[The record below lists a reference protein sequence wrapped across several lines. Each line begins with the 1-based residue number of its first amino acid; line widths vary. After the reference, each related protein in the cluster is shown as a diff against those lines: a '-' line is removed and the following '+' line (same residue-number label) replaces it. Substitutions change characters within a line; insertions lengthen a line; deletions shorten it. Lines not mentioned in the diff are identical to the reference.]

1 MKNADTK
8 RVIHVVSDMHR
19 GGAET
24 MIMNLYRNIDRSK
37 LQFDFICHYRKE
49 DINGIN
55 KRADYYDE
63 IENLGGRIFKTPS
76 LGTSNPIEYILNI
89 KNILIKNGP
98 FEAIHVHTNKQ
109 SGFALLGA
117 KLACVKN
124 RIAHSHTAEWMN
136 YNKIYIKILKII
148 IKNNATK
155 YCACGIDAAI
165 NAFDIKTIN
174 NSNVMLL
181 SNAIEVNNFISI
193 DNYEI
198 KKLKKQFGLQEKT
211 KIIGHVGRF
220 DIEKNHKFILQLAQQ
235 LKKNNRDFK
244 MLLVGTGPLKE
255 EIQNRIKNMCLD
267 RNVEILGVRD
277 DIDVLMNLFDVFLLP
292 SLFEGLPLVS
302 VEAQAAGTR
311 CIVSDT
317 VTNEIDMGLGLVKQ
331 LPIDNESLDKWE
343 SAIFEENELKL
354 SKEEIL
360 EKITQQG
367 YNVSKNV
374 NKLYELYEI

>member
-1 MKNADTK
+1 MIDKEAK

-37 LQFDFICHYRKE
+37 LQFDFICHYRKD
-49 DINGIN
+49 DINGIK

-63 IENLGGRIFKTPS
+63 IESLGGRIFKVPS

-117 KLACVKN
+117 RLANLQK
-124 RIAHSHTAEWMN
+124 RIVHSHITEWN
-136 YNKIYIKILKII
+136 YGNKISTSILKNLMKI
-148 IKNNATK
+148 NSTK
-155 YCACGIDAAI
+155 YCACGVEAGI
-165 NAFDIKTIN
+165 NAFGQENFEKNYIYVLN
-174 NSNVMLL
+174 
-181 SNAIEVNNFISI
+181 NAIEVNKFNDISI
-193 DNYEI
+193 DDVDNLRRTLNIPKENI
-198 KKLKKQFGLQEKT
+198 
-211 KIIGHVGRF
+211 IIGNIGRL
-220 DIEKNHKFILQLAQQ
+220 DEQKNHDFIIDLAYKMKEDGKKFTILLIGNGHR
-235 LKKNNRDFK
+235 KKYIED
-244 MLLVGTGPLKE
+244 
-255 EIQNRIKNMCLD
+255 RIKDLD
-267 RNVEILGVRD
+267 LSESVKILGVRK
-277 DIDVLMNLFDVFLLP
+277 DINILMNLFDVFILP
-292 SLFEGLPLVS
+292 SLYEGLPLVS

-331 LPIDNESLDKWE
+331 LSIDNESLDVWE

-354 SKEEIL
+354 SKKEIL

>member
-24 MIMNLYRNIDRSK
+24 MIMNLYRNIDRDK
-37 LQFDFICHYRKE
+37 LQFDFICHYRKD
-49 DINGIN
+49 DIDGVN
-55 KRADYYDE
+55 KRTDYYDE
-63 IENLGGRIFKTPS
+63 IEKLGGRIFKVPS
-76 LGTSNPIEYILNI
+76 LGTSNPIEYIFSI

-148 IKNNATK
+148 MKNNATK
-155 YCACGIDAAI
+155 YCACGVDAAI

-244 MLLVGTGPLKE
+244 MLLIGTGPLKE

-277 DIDVLMNLFDVFLLP
+277 DIDVLMNMFDVFLLP

-343 SAIFEENELKL
+343 SAIFEENKLKL
-354 SKEEIL
+354 SKKEIL